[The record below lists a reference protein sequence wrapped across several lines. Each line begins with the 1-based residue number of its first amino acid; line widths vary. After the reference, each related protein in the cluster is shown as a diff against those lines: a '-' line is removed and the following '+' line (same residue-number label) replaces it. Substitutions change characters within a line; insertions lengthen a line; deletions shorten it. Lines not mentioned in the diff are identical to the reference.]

1 VGNSRDHDWTE
12 ARVAALSELWLAG
25 TTGLEIAGRLGV
37 TRSSV
42 MGKLRRLGLLRQGR
56 PRMPIV
62 RRPQIPQMR
71 TNKRS
76 LPPPEPYRAPPPPPV
91 PPIGSFNLLDL
102 RNGHC
107 RWPEGERP
115 DYRFCGRPQA
125 LQSSYCEIHHRLS
138 LSHGSQRDFDRQAEQ
153 ALAGKLFASRAGIE
167 Q

>member
-56 PRMPIV
+56 PRMPIM

-71 TNKRS
+71 TNKRP
-76 LPPPEPYRAPPPPPV
+76 LPPPEPYQVPPPPP
-91 PPIGSFNLLDL
+91 PPAYGTLTLLDL
-102 RNGHC
+102 RHNSC
-107 RWPEGERP
+107 RWPEGDGP
-115 DYRFCGRPQA
+115 IYVFCGRPQA
-125 LQSSYCEIHHRLS
+125 PDSSYCEAHRARSMSGLARGVPYLS
-138 LSHGSQRDFDRQAEQ
+138 KSVAQA
-153 ALAGKLFASRAGIE
+153 
-167 Q
+167 